1 MDIVKR
7 LVVMLAVAASLVGL
21 VGSAVL
27 EAHKGHDHLLMGTLT
42 MVASDHVMV
51 KVTDA
56 KTKQD
61 SIKTIAIK
69 PTTKVLKGTPG
80 TPAKAAD
87 LTTGARIVINI
98 GEGKEPLSA
107 KEIHIAAAPTPGT
120 K

>member
-1 MDIVKR
+1 MDILKR
-7 LVVMLAVAASLVGL
+7 SVVMLAFAGL
-21 VGSAVL
+21 VGFVGSAAVQ
-27 EAHKGHDHLLMGTLT
+27 AHKGHDHLLMGTLT
-42 MVASDHVMV
+42 MVAPDHVMM
-51 KVTDA
+51 KVTDP

-61 SIKTIAIK
+61 SIKTIAVT

-80 TPAKAAD
+80 TPAKTTD
-87 LTTGARIVINI
+87 LMTGARIVVNI